1 MKVIAGGLRDNHH
14 LYGLHIVGNAAS
26 IDADGLLP
34 LLIACPVK
42 KEQRKQRIVYIYI
55 SEHLNPRRLKGCRA
69 KLSVCIYVYV
79 YIMDNGTIG
88 GLCVDYLL
96 AGIVSTGGDGWS
108 CDQYGNL
115 SK

>member
-1 MKVIAGGLRDNHH
+1 MKVIAEGLRDNHH

-42 KEQRKQRIVYIYI
+42 KEQRKQLIIYIYIYI

-69 KLSVCIYVYV
+69 KLAVCIYM
-79 YIMDNGTIG
+79 YIYNG
-88 GLCVDYLL
+88 
-96 AGIVSTGGDGWS
+96 
-108 CDQYGNL
+108 
-115 SK
+115 